1 VTTESATDVG
11 SGSPVERAL
20 ATALTP
26 RRERTR
32 ERLLDAA
39 FTVFARQGIHGA
51 SIEAVCEAAGFSR
64 GAFYS
69 NFSSKEE
76 LFLALAE
83 RAMRRQLIS
92 LELAVKDLEP
102 DLVQNGSV
110 DHDAIRTILSVV
122 VTDPG
127 DARQWALMRA
137 ELELLAM
144 RDPAVSQPFLAQ
156 EETLRTE
163 LGSAIERILTG
174 FGLRFTVDRS
184 TAVDLLLSVYESS
197 ARTAVVASPTQED
210 GGATPGTAVLT
221 QLVNL
226 LVTGADC
233 D

>member
-1 VTTESATDVG
+1 MTAEHTPDAG
-11 SGSPVERAL
+11 SGSSVERAF

-39 FTVFARQGIHGA
+39 FTVFAHHGIHGA
-51 SIEAVCEAAGFSR
+51 SIEAVCEAAGFTR

-83 RAMRRQLIS
+83 RAMRQQLAS
-92 LELAVKDLEP
+92 LESIRKDLEP
-102 DLVQNGSV
+102 GIVQGGCM
-110 DHDAIRTILSVV
+110 DHDAIRSILAVV

-144 RDPAVSQPFLAQ
+144 RDPAVGRPFLAQ
-156 EETLRTE
+156 EEMLRTE
-163 LGSAIERILTG
+163 VGAAIERILNDL
-174 FGLRFTVDRS
+174 GLRFTVDQR

-197 ARTAVVASPTQED
+197 ARSAVVANPTAED
-210 GGATPGTAVLT
+210 GDAAPDTAVLT
-221 QLVNL
+221 HLVNL
-226 LVTGADC
+226 VVAPAD
-233 D
+233 

>member
-1 VTTESATDVG
+1 MTIEPASDVG
-11 SGSPVERAL
+11 SGSSVERAF

-39 FTVFARQGIHGA
+39 FAVFAQHGIRGA

-83 RAMRRQLIS
+83 RAMRRQLVS
-92 LELAVKDLEP
+92 LESIGKELEP
-102 DLVQNGSV
+102 NLVRCGAV
-110 DHDAIRTILSVV
+110 DHDAIGTILSVV
-122 VTDPG
+122 VSNVG
-127 DARQWALMRA
+127 DAQQWALMRA

-144 RDPAVSQPFLAQ
+144 RDPAVGRPFLAQ

-163 LGSAIERILTG
+163 LGAAIERILQD
-174 FGLRFTVDRS
+174 FGLRFTVDQR

-197 ARTAVVASPTQED
+197 ARAAVVANHTQED
-210 GGATPGTAVLT
+210 GDAAPGTAVLS

-226 LVTGADC
+226 LVTAAD
-233 D
+233 

>member
-1 VTTESATDVG
+1 VTTEPATDVG
-11 SGSPVERAL
+11 SGSSVERAL

-39 FTVFARQGIHGA
+39 FAVFARHGIHGA
-51 SIEAVCEAAGFSR
+51 SIEAICEAAGFTR

-83 RAMRRQLIS
+83 RAMRRQLAS
-92 LELAVKDLEP
+92 LESVGKELRP
-102 DLVQNGSV
+102 DIVRGGAV
-110 DHDAIRTILSVV
+110 DHDAIRTVLSVV

-144 RDPAVSQPFLAQ
+144 RDPAVGRPFLAQ

-163 LGSAIERILTG
+163 VGAAIERILVDL
-174 FGLRFTVDRS
+174 GLRFTVDQR
-184 TAVDLLLSVYESS
+184 TAVDLLLSIYESS
-197 ARTAVVASPTQED
+197 ARTTVTANPTAED
-210 GGATPGTAVLT
+210 GDAAPGTAVLSE
-221 QLVNL
+221 LVNL
-226 LVTGADC
+226 LVTTAD
-233 D
+233 

>member
-1 VTTESATDVG
+1 MTTEPAADVG
-11 SGSPVERAL
+11 SGSAVERAL
-20 ATALTP
+20 TAALTP

-39 FTVFARQGIHGA
+39 FTVFARHGIHGA
-51 SIEAVCEAAGFSR
+51 SIEAVCEAAGFTR

-83 RAMRRQLIS
+83 RAMRQQLAS
-92 LELAVKDLEP
+92 LESMRKDLEP
-102 DLVQNGSV
+102 DIIRGGCV
-110 DHDAIRTILSVV
+110 DHDAIRSILSVV
-122 VTDPG
+122 VTDSG

-144 RDPAVSQPFLAQ
+144 RDPAVGRPFLAQ

-163 LGSAIERILTG
+163 VGAAIERILADL
-174 FGLRFTVDRS
+174 GLRFTVDQR

-197 ARTAVVASPTQED
+197 ARTAVVSNPTAED
-210 GGATPGTAVLT
+210 GDAAPDTAVLSE
-221 QLVNL
+221 LVGL
-226 LVTGADC
+226 LVTTAD
-233 D
+233 

>member
-1 VTTESATDVG
+1 MTTEPASDVG
-11 SGSPVERAL
+11 SGSSVERAF

-39 FTVFARQGIHGA
+39 FTVFAHHGIRGA

-83 RAMRRQLIS
+83 RAMRHQLAS
-92 LELAVKDLEP
+92 LESVGKELRP
-102 DLVQNGSV
+102 DIVRGGVV
-110 DHDAIRTILSVV
+110 DHDAISTILSVM

-127 DARQWALMRA
+127 DARQWSLMRA

-144 RDPAVSQPFLAQ
+144 RDPAVGRPFLAQ
-156 EETLRTE
+156 EEMLRTE
-163 LGSAIERILTG
+163 LGTAIGRILDDL
-174 FGLRFTVDRS
+174 GLRFTVDQR
-184 TAVDLLLSVYESS
+184 TAVDLLLSVYESA
-197 ARTAVVASPTQED
+197 ARTAVVAHPTQED
-210 GGATPGTAVLT
+210 GDAAPDTAVLS

-226 LVTGADC
+226 LVTTAD
-233 D
+233 

>member
-1 VTTESATDVG
+1 MTSERVGDVDPG
-11 SGSPVERAL
+11 SSVERAF
-20 ATALTP
+20 AAALTP

-39 FTVFARQGIHGA
+39 FTVFAHHGIRGA
-51 SIEAVCEAAGFSR
+51 SIEAVCEAAGFTR

-83 RAMRRQLIS
+83 RAMRRQLAS
-92 LELAVKDLEP
+92 LESVGKELQP
-102 DLVQNGSV
+102 DIIRGGSV
-110 DHDAIRTILSVV
+110 DHDAISAVLSVV

-127 DARQWALMRA
+127 DARQWSLMRA

-144 RDPAVSQPFLAQ
+144 RDPAVGHPFLAQ

-163 LGSAIERILTG
+163 LGAAIERILEDL
-174 FGLRFTVDRS
+174 GLRFTVDRR

-197 ARTAVVASPTQED
+197 ARAAVVANPTAED
-210 GGATPGTAVLT
+210 GDAAPGTAVLS

-226 LVTGADC
+226 LVTTDS
-233 D
+233 

>member
-1 VTTESATDVG
+1 MTTEPATDVG
-11 SGSPVERAL
+11 SGSSVERAL

-39 FTVFARQGIHGA
+39 FSVFAHHGIRGA
-51 SIEAVCEAAGFSR
+51 SIEAVCEAAGFTR

-83 RAMRRQLIS
+83 RAMRRQLTS
-92 LELAVKDLEP
+92 LDTVGKDLEP
-102 DLVQNGSV
+102 DLVRDGAV
-110 DHDAIRTILSVV
+110 DYEAIRSILSVV

-144 RDPAVSQPFLAQ
+144 RDPAVGRPFLAQ
-156 EETLRTE
+156 EERLRAE
-163 LGSAIERILTG
+163 LGAAIGRILDSC
-174 FGLRFTVDRS
+174 GLRFKVDER
-184 TAVDLLLSVYESS
+184 TAVDLLLSIYESS
-197 ARTAVVASPTQED
+197 ARSAVAAYPTPED
-210 GGATPGTAVLT
+210 GDAAPDTAVLT
-221 QLVNL
+221 ELVNL
-226 LVTGADC
+226 LVTTAD
-233 D
+233 

>member
-1 VTTESATDVG
+1 MTAERATDVG
-11 SGSPVERAL
+11 SGSPVKQAF

-39 FTVFARQGIHGA
+39 FTVFAHHGIHGA
-51 SIEAVCEAAGFSR
+51 SIEAVCEAAGFTR

-83 RAMRRQLIS
+83 RATRRQLTS
-92 LELAVKDLEP
+92 LESIGKELRP
-102 DLVQNGSV
+102 DIVRGGTV
-110 DHDAIRTILSVV
+110 DHDAISSILAVI

-144 RDPAVSQPFLAQ
+144 RDLAVGRPFLAQ
-156 EETLRTE
+156 EEMLRTE
-163 LGSAIERILTG
+163 LGAAIERILDDL
-174 FGLRFTVDRS
+174 GLRFTVDQR
-184 TAVDLLLSVYESS
+184 TAVDLLRSVYESS
-197 ARTAVVASPTQED
+197 ARTAVAANPAQED
-210 GGATPGTAVLT
+210 GDAAPGTAVLS

-226 LVTGADC
+226 LVTTAD
-233 D
+233 

>member
-1 VTTESATDVG
+1 MTSEHATDVG
-11 SGSPVERAL
+11 SGSSVEREL
-20 ATALTP
+20 AAALTP

-39 FTVFARQGIHGA
+39 FTVFAHHGIRGA
-51 SIEAVCEAAGFSR
+51 SIEAVCEAAGFTR

-83 RAMRRQLIS
+83 RAMRQQLAS
-92 LELAVKDLEP
+92 LESIGKELEP
-102 DLVQNGSV
+102 DIVRGGCV

-144 RDPAVSQPFLAQ
+144 RDPAVGRPFLAQ
-156 EETLRTE
+156 EEVLRTE
-163 LGSAIERILTG
+163 VGAAIERILADL
-174 FGLRFTVDRS
+174 GLRFTLDQR

-197 ARTAVVASPTQED
+197 ARSAVVANPTAED
-210 GGATPGTAVLT
+210 GDAAPDTAVLSG
-221 QLVNL
+221 LVNL
-226 LVTGADC
+226 LVTTAD
-233 D
+233 

>member
-1 VTTESATDVG
+1 MTTEPATDVG
-11 SGSPVERAL
+11 SGSSVERAL

-39 FTVFARQGIHGA
+39 FTVFARHGIHGA
-51 SIEAVCEAAGFSR
+51 SIEAVCEAAGFTR

-83 RAMRRQLIS
+83 RAMRRQLDS
-92 LELAVKDLEP
+92 LESIGEELEP
-102 DLVQNGSV
+102 DIVRDGSV
-110 DHDAIRTILSVV
+110 DPEAIQAILSVV
-122 VTDPG
+122 ITDPG

-144 RDPAVSQPFLAQ
+144 RDPAVGRPFLAQ
-156 EETLRTE
+156 EEKLRTE
-163 LGSAIERILTG
+163 LGAAIGRILVG
-174 FGLRFTVDRS
+174 CGLRFTVDQR
-184 TAVDLLLSVYESS
+184 TAVEMLLNIYESS
-197 ARTAVVASPTQED
+197 ARSAVVAKPTPED
-210 GGATPGTAVLT
+210 GDAAPGTAVLS

-226 LVTGADC
+226 LVTAAD
-233 D
+233 

>member
-1 VTTESATDVG
+1 VTTEPASDVG
-11 SGSPVERAL
+11 SGSSVERAL

-39 FTVFARQGIHGA
+39 FTVFARHGIRGA

-83 RAMRRQLIS
+83 RAMRRQLAS
-92 LELAVKDLEP
+92 LESVGKELRP
-102 DLVQNGSV
+102 DIVRGGSV
-110 DHDAIRTILSVV
+110 DHDAISTVLAVV
-122 VTDPG
+122 VTDAG
-127 DARQWALMRA
+127 DARQWSLMRA

-144 RDPAVSQPFLAQ
+144 RDPAVGRPFLAQ

-163 LGSAIERILTG
+163 VGAAIERILADL
-174 FGLRFTVDRS
+174 GLRFTVDQR
-184 TAVDLLLSVYESS
+184 TAVDLLLGVYESS
-197 ARTAVVASPTQED
+197 ARAAVVAHPTQED
-210 GGATPGTAVLT
+210 GDAAPGTAVLS

-226 LVTGADC
+226 LVTTAD
-233 D
+233 

>member
-1 VTTESATDVG
+1 VTTESATDVD
-11 SGSPVERAL
+11 SGSSVERAL

-39 FTVFARQGIHGA
+39 FAVFAHHGIRGA
-51 SIEAVCEAAGFSR
+51 SIEAVCEAAGFTR

-83 RAMRRQLIS
+83 RAMRRQLAS
-92 LELAVKDLEP
+92 LESVGKEVEP
-102 DLVQNGSV
+102 DLIRGGVV
-110 DHDAIRTILSVV
+110 DYEAIRTILSVV

-144 RDPAVSQPFLAQ
+144 RDPAVGRPFLAQ
-156 EETLRTE
+156 EERLRAE
-163 LGSAIERILTG
+163 LGAAIRRILDSC
-174 FGLRFTVDRS
+174 GLRFTVDER
-184 TAVDLLLSVYESS
+184 TAVDLLLSIYESS
-197 ARTAVVASPTQED
+197 ARAAVAANPTPED
-210 GGATPGTAVLT
+210 GDAAPDTAVLT
-221 QLVNL
+221 ELVNL
-226 LVTGADC
+226 LVTTAD
-233 D
+233 

>member
-1 VTTESATDVG
+1 VTTESATDVD
-11 SGSPVERAL
+11 SGSSVERVL

-39 FTVFARQGIHGA
+39 FAVFARHGIRGA
-51 SIEAVCEAAGFSR
+51 SIEAVCEAAGFTR

-69 NFSSKEE
+69 NFNSKEE

-83 RAMRRQLIS
+83 RAVRRQLDS
-92 LELAVKDLEP
+92 LESIGKELEP
-102 DLVQNGSV
+102 DVVRDGFV
-110 DHDAIRTILSVV
+110 DPETIRAILSVV

-144 RDPAVSQPFLAQ
+144 RDPAVGRPFLAQ
-156 EETLRTE
+156 EEKLRAE
-163 LGSAIERILTG
+163 LGAAISRILVSC
-174 FGLRFTVDRS
+174 GLRFTVDER

-197 ARTAVVASPTQED
+197 ARAAVVAKPTPED
-210 GGATPGTAVLT
+210 GDASPDTAVLSRLINILMT
-221 QLVNL
+221 P
-226 LVTGADC
+226 TG
-233 D
+233 

>member
-1 VTTESATDVG
+1 MTTEPASDVG
-11 SGSPVERAL
+11 SGSSVERAF

-39 FTVFARQGIHGA
+39 FAVFAQHGIRGA

-83 RAMRRQLIS
+83 RAMRRQLVS
-92 LELAVKDLEP
+92 LESIGKELEP
-102 DLVQNGSV
+102 NLVRCGAV
-110 DHDAIRTILSVV
+110 DHDAIGTILSVV
-122 VTDPG
+122 VSNVG
-127 DARQWALMRA
+127 DAQQWALMRA

-144 RDPAVSQPFLAQ
+144 RDPAVGRPFLAQ

-163 LGSAIERILTG
+163 LGAAIERILQD
-174 FGLRFTVDRS
+174 FGLRFTVDQR

-197 ARTAVVASPTQED
+197 ARAAVVANHTQED
-210 GGATPGTAVLT
+210 GDAAPGTAVLS

-226 LVTGADC
+226 LVTAAD
-233 D
+233 

>member
-1 VTTESATDVG
+1 MTTESATDVD
-11 SGSPVERAL
+11 SGSSVERAL

-39 FTVFARQGIHGA
+39 FAVFADHGIRGA
-51 SIEAVCEAAGFSR
+51 SIEAVCEAAGFTR

-83 RAMRRQLIS
+83 RAMRRQLAS
-92 LELAVKDLEP
+92 LESVGKEVEP
-102 DLVQNGSV
+102 DLIRGGVV
-110 DHDAIRTILSVV
+110 DYEAIRTILSVV

-144 RDPAVSQPFLAQ
+144 RDPAIGRPFLAQ
-156 EETLRTE
+156 EERLRAE
-163 LGSAIERILTG
+163 LGAAIRRILDSC
-174 FGLRFTVDRS
+174 GLRFTVEER
-184 TAVDLLLSVYESS
+184 TAVDLLLSIYESS
-197 ARTAVVASPTQED
+197 ARAAVAANPTSED
-210 GGATPGTAVLT
+210 GDAAPDTAVLT
-221 QLVNL
+221 ELVNL
-226 LVTGADC
+226 LVTTAD
-233 D
+233 